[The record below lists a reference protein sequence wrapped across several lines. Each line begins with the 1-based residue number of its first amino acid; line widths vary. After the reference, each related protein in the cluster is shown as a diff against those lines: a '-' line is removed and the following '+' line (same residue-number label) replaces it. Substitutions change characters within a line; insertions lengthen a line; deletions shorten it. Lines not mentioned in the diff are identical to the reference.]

1 MNMQTIQIMI
11 LLLDGFIKLTPW
23 RIVTEAMDRIGYAAG
38 ESLARGL
45 GVVAAAC
52 TGRCALPTAS
62 VFEPLL
68 LIGYFGG
75 VVPSHIQ
82 TSSPLFSYMMFGFY
96 LGAMVWGGIWLRDRQ
111 FPSIIAAIVP
121 VCLREI
127 GKRRETFHA

>member
-11 LLLDGFIKLTPW
+11 LLLDGFIKLAPW
-23 RIVTEAMDRIGYAAG
+23 RIVMEAMDRIGYVAG
-38 ESLARGL
+38 EGLARSL

-52 TGRCALPTAS
+52 TGRCALPTTS

-96 LGAMVWGGIWLRDRQ
+96 LGAMVRGGIWLRDRQ